1 MSTINSALSTVARF
15 KTWFEISG
23 NSKNAKIEMILIG
36 VSDFV
41 SRYCGYKF
49 KRQAYVNQE
58 YDGHGSETLYL
69 KNKPVISGQ
78 SLSIQHRV
86 GQLGNDDDWETID
99 ADQYRVDYNKGR
111 IVMNCGFFKGKQNYR
126 VSYTAGYYV
135 PSDAEYQDGTDDD
148 LDLPYDLEMS
158 VLKISGYSFGAGKSI
173 GIRSE
178 KVRDLSVTYADAV
191 DKDAELKKTLDLYKR
206 MSYS

>member
-1 MSTINSALSTVARF
+1 MSTIDSALTTVARF

-23 NSKNAKIEMILIG
+23 TKKDAKIQMILIG

-41 SRYCGYKF
+41 NRYCGYKF
-49 KRQAYVNQE
+49 KRQTFVNQE
-58 YDGHGSETLYL
+58 YDGFGSETLYL
-69 KNKPVISGQ
+69 RNKPVISGQ
-78 SLSIQHRV
+78 SFSIQHRV
-86 GQLGNDDDWETID
+86 GQLGTDDDWETID
-99 ADQYRVDYNKGR
+99 ADQYRVDYPKGR

-135 PSDAEYQDGTDDD
+135 PSDAQYQDGTDDD

-158 VLKISGYSFGAGKSI
+158 VLKIAGYAFGAGKSI

-178 KVRDLSVTYADAV
+178 KVRDLSITYADAV
-191 DKDAELKKTLDLYKR
+191 DKDAELKKTLELYKR